1 MASVDVNADNQ
12 SAVKGPP
19 LGVNK
24 KPGAY
29 YLVLLATAFTLV
41 VVMLGA
47 YTRLADAGLGCPD
60 WPGCYG
66 FLVVPESTADIQL
79 AEARFPDSP
88 VDVEKGWPEMVHRY
102 AVGLLGLLVLT
113 IAGMAIRNRLRG
125 QVGQPFKLPLLL
137 LVVII
142 IQALFGMWTVTLKL
156 WPQVVTAH
164 LLGGFTTLS
173 LLLLLALRY
182 RQQSWRISA
191 QQQLSWQRLQPWA
204 LLGLVIVVLQI
215 TLGGWTA
222 SNYAAFACYDLPTCQ
237 EQWWPAMDLV
247 AGFNIFQ
254 SVGHNYLGGLMDNE
268 ARVAIH
274 MMHRLGALFTSLYL
288 LILIGLLY
296 RVGAQSALRCFSL
309 WLAVALLLQVIL
321 GLSNVYWQIPA
332 LIAVGHNAGG
342 AVLLLMMVALNYFLR
357 SANVRTGDL
366 ETDNRGMLSG

>member
-1 MASVDVNADNQ
+1 MASDNL
-12 SAVKGPP
+12 V
-19 LGVNK
+19 VRTNK
-24 KPGAY
+24 RSKAY
-29 YLVLLATAFTLV
+29 YLALLATAFTLV

-66 FLVVPESTADIQL
+66 FLAVPESTADIQL

-88 VDVEKGWPEMVHRY
+88 VEIEKGWPEMVHRY
-102 AVGLLGLLVLT
+102 AVGILGILVLT
-113 IAGMAIRNRLRG
+113 IAGMATLARMRG
-125 QVGQPFKLPLLL
+125 QTGQPFKLPLLL
-137 LVVII
+137 LAVII

-156 WPQVVTAH
+156 WPQIVTAH

-182 RQQSWRISA
+182 RQQSWTIFEKQRP
-191 QQQLSWQRLQPWA
+191 QWRRLQSWA
-204 LLGLVIVVLQI
+204 LLGLVIVALQI
-215 TLGGWTA
+215 SLGGWTA

-237 EQWWPAMDLV
+237 QQWWPEMDLA

-254 SVGHNYLGGLMDNE
+254 SVGPNYLGGLMDNE

-274 MMHRLGALFTSLYL
+274 MVHRLGAIFTSLYL

-296 RVGAQSALRCFSL
+296 RAAGQSALRRFSC
-309 WLAVALLLQVIL
+309 WLGVVLLLQVVL

-332 LIAVGHNAGG
+332 IIAVAHNAGG
-342 AVLLLMMVALNYFLR
+342 AVLLLMMVALNYLLR
-357 SANVRTGDL
+357 SVGVRTTDFG
-366 ETDNRGMLSG
+366 TDNRGVNHG